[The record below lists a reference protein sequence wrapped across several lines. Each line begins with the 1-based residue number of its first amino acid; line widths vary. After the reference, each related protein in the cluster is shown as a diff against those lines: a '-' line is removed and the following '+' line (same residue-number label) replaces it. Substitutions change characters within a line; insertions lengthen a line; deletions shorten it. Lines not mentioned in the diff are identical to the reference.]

1 MRLYFYCI
9 LSLRSSF
16 IAIHAN
22 EMFLFSIHAQVWHL
36 IENRKRFF
44 LVVFV
49 SSLVVHFLLNLW
61 RKIGMRF
68 GWIGLNSS
76 ESICHV
82 EVYMCVMMTAM
93 ATIGVGGHSA
103 ILNWQAID
111 CAMCEQNFCSMQKSQ
126 LEWLS
131 CGASHCRSCTVIIII
146 SAQIFRKDEN
156 HRHPCMLLMSNDDLW
171 YFQMLRCGM
180 QHRHRLGFAHATDSQ
195 FAMRDPCWQHT
206 LHLPMTG

>member
-1 MRLYFYCI
+1 
-9 LSLRSSF
+9 
-16 IAIHAN
+16 
-22 EMFLFSIHAQVWHL
+22 MFLFSIHAQVWHL

-44 LVVFV
+44 SCCFCFV
-49 SSLVVHFLLNLW
+49 SCCSFLIKFMAQNW
-61 RKIGMRF
+61 NAFWVNWPEFKRID
-68 GWIGLNSS
+68 
-76 ESICHV
+76 CQV

-206 LHLPMTG
+206 LHLPMAG